1 MDDLLKKENIEYFLV
16 IFLPGMISMQVYRLI
31 VPADAIEW
39 KNAAL
44 QAFFYSAINFALC
57 FPIYVLT
64 ESSNLA
70 MYHPIWYWFRS
81 FGTLFFFP
89 VLWPIGFVR
98 LAKTNFFKKH
108 CLSLF
113 PTAWDAFF
121 SQRRSAFVLIH
132 LTNGKLVG
140 GYYGK
145 GSYAT
150 SYPHDGDLYI
160 SAVYEIDSTGHFK
173 KPMPDTRGLL
183 IRKKEY
189 SYIELFDV
197 PKKKGP

>member
-1 MDDLLKKENIEYFLV
+1 MEDLLKKENIEFFLV

-31 VPADAIEW
+31 VPTDAIEW

-44 QAFFYSAINFALC
+44 QALFYSAINFALC
-57 FPIYVLT
+57 FPIFILT
-64 ESSNLA
+64 SSDNLA
-70 MYHPIWYWFRS
+70 AEHPFLYYLRS
-81 FGTLFFFP
+81 FAILFLLP
-89 VLWPIGFVR
+89 ILLPIGFVS
-98 LAKTNFFKKH
+98 LTKTKLFQKY
-108 CLSLF
+108 CLSPF

-132 LTNGKLVG
+132 LKNGKLVG

-160 SAVYEIDSTGHFK
+160 FAVYEIDDVGHFK
-173 KPMPDTRGLL
+173 KPVSDTRGLL

-197 PKKKGP
+197 PKKKGA